1 MNNDGYKRL
10 CKILSMMKT
19 STKLCQNE
27 KTRYEEDN
35 VIVNRKVAA
44 VCTRRE
50 GNIGILRRL
59 PMATRMGKVSL
70 TRKAQLRRQQ
80 RPETGQMNFSRTEDR
95 RK

>member
-1 MNNDGYKRL
+1 
-10 CKILSMMKT
+10 MMKT

-50 GNIGILRRL
+50 GNIGMLRRL

-70 TRKAQLRRQQ
+70 TRTLRRQ

-95 RK
+95 RKLD